1 MENTDDLPTAA
12 SVEVGKVIIR
22 YTKGKGFTYTTP
34 DNWSGKRFA
43 NWQKKYKKHIS
54 KTIDLLWDN
63 VNKK

>member
-1 MENTDDLPTAA
+1 MEDVNNLPIT
-12 SVEVGKVIIR
+12 SSLEVGKVSIL

-63 VNKK
+63 VNKR